1 MNHQLDIPTIIDC
14 FYEYMSVSVGKPPNK
29 KEFLLNMEEKEVNP
43 DFIGDIEALLRPEIK
58 YD

>member
-1 MNHQLDIPTIIDC
+1 
-14 FYEYMSVSVGKPPNK
+14 MSVSVGKPPNK